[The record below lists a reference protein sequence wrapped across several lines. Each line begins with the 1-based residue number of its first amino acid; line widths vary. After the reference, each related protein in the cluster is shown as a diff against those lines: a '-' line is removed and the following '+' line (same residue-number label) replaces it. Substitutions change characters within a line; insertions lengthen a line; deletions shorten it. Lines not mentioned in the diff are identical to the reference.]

1 LHICYF
7 ERRFFIMT
15 DQVNFF
21 DPQDDPNGQP
31 LLIEEAAASTPKRRT
46 FVYDGQY
53 FSDPGAEYSTED
65 VLRFLAQDY
74 PELESATRHSRT
86 LPDGAEEITFVKVA
100 GEKGAAA
107 ITADDLVT
115 RLRQLNPAQL
125 AAARL
130 ARQLLTGEP
139 PTPEQIIARA
149 GPIEAALQQLEPFT
163 QKSQEALR
171 RCLDLQPVPHPR
183 VPLGF

>member
-7 ERRFFIMT
+7 ERRFFTMT

-21 DPQDDPNGQP
+21 DQQDSRSEQP
-31 LLIEEAAASTPKRRT
+31 LLIEGTDTSPKRRT

-53 FSDPGAEYSTED
+53 FSDPGPEYSTEE

-74 PELESATRHSRT
+74 PELENATWHSRT
-86 LPDGAEEITFVKVA
+86 LPDGTQEITFVKVT
-100 GEKGAAA
+100 GEKGAEA
-107 ITADDLVT
+107 ITAGEVAA
-115 RLRQLNPAQL
+115 RLGQVPPARL
-125 AAARL
+125 EAARL
-130 ARQLLTGEP
+130 ARELITGEP
-139 PTPEQIIARA
+139 LTPEQIIAQA
-149 GPIEAALQQLEPFT
+149 GPIEAALKQLEPFA
-163 QKSQEALR
+163 QKSQEVLR